1 MFFVL
6 IKGFVSLICYF
17 NHCCKY
23 ILYFIVHKVHILKKK
38 GEFFQVYFKSRSVS
52 KLFVFFG

>member
-38 GEFFQVYFKSRSVS
+38 GEFLSGSCYNGAKGGNEDVRI
-52 KLFVFFG
+52 

>member
-17 NHCCKY
+17 NYCCKY

-38 GEFFQVYFKSRSVS
+38 GEFFQVYFKNRSVS
-52 KLFVFFG
+52 